1 MSTYTQLT
9 QSGRLFR
16 SVRSVAIAVQTRWVI
31 FFLCLSGGSFGYQV
45 PSDPQEASKGNPR
58 FQVQASLG
66 RACIECHRKKD
77 ANQTE
82 LIQASLYLGTPVAQG
97 QRALDADVHALAVG
111 KIWNSNGSL
120 TKAFEDIV
128 NNLQWKAGSNDVQT
142 KCLTCHAGLQTNESN
157 GLGRPLSEILVDRS
171 TTFAD
176 AIGCEACHG
185 RGDKYENLHVQANWL
200 AQSASFKKGFGFY
213 DLENSAIAAEVC
225 MSCHLGNRAQSKFV
239 THDMYAA
246 GHPPLPPF
254 DLAKFLEGTC
264 AKHWKDLDEKSAA
277 WAASPSSS
285 DGIRREYLLQHFRFD
300 AAADSKPDESPS
312 LLLMDESI
320 QSHFRKTQQ
329 SLVGQIV
336 SSIVSHDLMFQGAT
350 QEAQWGDYAN
360 YDCVGCHQTLYK
372 SLRSSF
378 NPSGRVPGRPQR
390 SRWTELDPG
399 LVSLGFP
406 SELLPSQKL
415 VESNLNL
422 KPFGSADGIQA
433 ALATYPALRESVW
446 DQIELQAR
454 TPLRLDQAKSWMRSY
469 LAVKQQ
475 SLGNE
480 WVAKQVFWTLEAYFD
495 DLAEF
500 TSRHPD
506 ISQDTSDLKTKFRE
520 LAALAPP
527 VSRMVSCDPQQHGL
541 RDGVDDTMFYQQIQL
556 FVDEF
561 LGQ

>member
-16 SVRSVAIAVQTRWVI
+16 SVRSLAIAVETLWII
-31 FFLCLSGGSFGYQV
+31 FFLCLSGRSFGYQV
-45 PSDPQEASKGNPR
+45 PSDPQDPSRGNPK

-82 LIQASLYLGTPVAQG
+82 LIQASLYLGVPVAEG

-111 KIWNSNGSL
+111 KIWNNDGSL
-120 TKAFEDIV
+120 SKAFEDIV
-128 NNLQWKAGSNDVQT
+128 NNLEWKAGSNDVQT
-142 KCLTCHAGLQTNESN
+142 KCLTCHAGLQTNNSI
-157 GLGRPLSEILVDRS
+157 GLGRPLSEVLVDRS
-171 TTFAD
+171 APFAD

-254 DLAKFLEGTC
+254 DLAKFLEKTC

-300 AAADSKPDESPS
+300 ASTDSKTDDS
-312 LLLMDESI
+312 LSLVLMNESI

-336 SSIVSHDLMFQGAT
+336 SSIVNHDLMFESAT

-378 NPSGRVPGRPQR
+378 NPPGRVPGRPQR

-422 KPFGSADGIQA
+422 KPFGSANGIQT

-446 DQIELQAR
+446 DQVELQAR

-469 LAVKQQ
+469 LAVKQK

-495 DLAEF
+495 DLDEF
-500 TSRHPD
+500 NIRHPNIGLD
-506 ISQDTSDLKTKFRE
+506 NSNLKTKFRE
-520 LAALAPP
+520 LAALAPA
-527 VSRMVSCDPQQHGL
+527 VSRIVSCDPQQQRSG
-541 RDGVDDTMFYQQIQL
+541 DGVDDTMFYQQMQL